1 MFSSLLEDEKKLWVF
16 AVDVDEV
23 EEMIVDILVDVEVF
37 IIVVVEV
44 NVEGYVLIAV
54 EVNGLEVFDED
65 RIGDSKL
72 LLVLFLVKDVS
83 S

>member
-23 EEMIVDILVDVEVF
+23 KELKVDILVDVEVL

-54 EVNGLEVFDED
+54 EVNSLEVFDED